1 MLRYRC
7 LILDHDDTTV
17 DSTRTVNYPQFRQA
31 LAHFRPNM
39 AMTQDEYILNC
50 FRMGFYVMCDQIL
63 HYTDSEM
70 QQHIRMWKDY
80 HKIHHPPFFDGIPQV
95 LERHRQ
101 MGGLICVVSH
111 SSADVILSAYENAGI
126 PAPDL
131 IFGAEQPE
139 EHMKPNVWPLT
150 QIMERFSLRP
160 RECLVVDDAPMGGQM
175 ARLAGVDFACAG
187 WYGMLPE
194 IEDHMRRNCD
204 FFFRSVQEFSQFLD
218 LAKNRDA

>member
-1 MLRYRC
+1 MGRYRC

-31 LAHFRPNM
+31 LAHFRPNVT
-39 AMTQDEYILNC
+39 MTLEEYTLHC
-50 FRMGFYVMCDQIL
+50 FHMGFYVMCDKIL
-63 HYTDSEM
+63 HYTESEIAEHL
-70 QQHIRMWKDY
+70 QMWKEY
-80 HKIHHPPFFDGIPQV
+80 HKTHHPPFFDGMPEI
-95 LERHRQ
+95 LARHRRQ
-101 MGGLICVVSH
+101 NGLICVVSH

-150 QIMERFSLRP
+150 QIMERYSLSP
-160 RECLVVDDAPMGGQM
+160 QDCLVVDDAPMGGQM
-175 ARLAGVDFACAG
+175 ARQAGVDFACAG

-194 IEDHMRRNCD
+194 MEKIMRQNCD
-204 FFFRSVQEFSQFLD
+204 FFFRSVDELSRFLD
-218 LAKNRDA
+218 CT